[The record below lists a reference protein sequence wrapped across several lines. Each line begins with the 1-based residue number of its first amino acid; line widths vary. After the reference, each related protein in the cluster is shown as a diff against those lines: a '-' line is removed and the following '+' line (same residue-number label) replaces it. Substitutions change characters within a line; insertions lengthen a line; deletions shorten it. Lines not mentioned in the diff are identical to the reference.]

1 MSKKQN
7 RPRDKVM
14 RRLYD
19 DPTVSHDQYVAM
31 GISILNGNKG
41 REWRSEVQRKRYSL
55 SLGGLLNFGKDK
67 PKGLLS

>member
-1 MSKKQN
+1 MAKKQN

-14 RRLYD
+14 RRLYN
-19 DPTVSHDQYVAM
+19 DPTVSTDQYVAM
-31 GISILNGNKG
+31 GISILESNKG
-41 REWRSEVQRKRYSL
+41 REWRSNAQRGRYSR